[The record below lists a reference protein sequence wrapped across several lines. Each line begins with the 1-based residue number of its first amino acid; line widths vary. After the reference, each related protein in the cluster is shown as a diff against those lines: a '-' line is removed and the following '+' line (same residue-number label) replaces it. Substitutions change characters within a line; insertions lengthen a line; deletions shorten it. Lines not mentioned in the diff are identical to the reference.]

1 MEAIDNVGE
10 FEDKIHPEV
19 PASFADAVK
28 NAREQEKK
36 AEEVFKD
43 KENEIKDLDN
53 TENQRLKGH
62 SIKRRD
68 GSKKLHLE
76 ESLFES
82 YLNDGNLNHLFFKI
96 LHRSH
101 RYTLDLNGDLIITDY
116 NNGDTVGIHLD
127 MLQDYDLDYD
137 IFFDPNED
145 EEFEDIDEAWRREP
159 KEGDTYLVSKNRAPV
174 AELIQAYLTEG
185 EYEWGYV
192 KHANGVI
199 NPTPLKGAEYKPW
212 QVGVDY
218 DKDGNTYIKVTAASE
233 EDLEDAI
240 KIANKFGKE
249 YSIKDLGTRGK
260 PNSRFHLLISL
271 NEEDWDEPYVNPE
284 DEVYQGK
291 EEVSNIELEEA
302 FSIKVGVYNYRPS
315 GIEARETYK
324 TIREEGKLNQL
335 QDLLSRMWD
344 DEEVDGDQID
354 DLLTNEKSW
363 LFKMLDIEEEENQ

>member
-1 MEAIDNVGE
+1 MKKFDIILID
-10 FEDKIHPEV
+10 FIFREDVNKPKDQQRKKYRPAMIISPNTIVQLTQITSHP
-19 PASFADAVK
+19 K
-28 NAREQEKK
+28 REDQDYEIIDWKESGLDKPSTIRFGQRMNIK
-36 AEEVFKD
+36 AEDLLKYKLIGSLSNKD
-43 KENEIKDLDN
+43 IEEIKK
-53 TENQRLKGH
+53 LK
-62 SIKRRD
+62 
-68 GSKKLHLE
+68 L
-76 ESLFES
+76 
-82 YLNDGNLNHLFFKI
+82 
-96 LHRSH
+96 
-101 RYTLDLNGDLIITDY
+101 
-116 NNGDTVGIHLD
+116 
-127 MLQDYDLDYD
+127 
-137 IFFDPNED
+137 
-145 EEFEDIDEAWRREP
+145 DEAWRREP

-218 DKDGNTYIKVTAASE
+218 DKDDNTYIKVTAASE

-291 EEVSNIELEEA
+291 EESSNVELEEA

-324 TIREEGKLNQL
+324 IIKEEGKLSQL
-335 QDLLSRMWD
+335 QDLLSRMWG

-363 LFKMLDIEEEENQ
+363 LFKMLDIEEEEN